1 MHICNSVSSS
11 NNHLPCKTKQ
21 AKHILSGTPEREK
34 GWRKPSSSSG
44 FGNPLLSPF
53 PSATFYALSAEL
65 QTLQEISV
73 WGDQCPGALI
83 SSETLGCVNS
93 QENAEFLQKLF
104 FKNSKKGRFF
114 FHENAIKKKER
125 ARAGRRR
132 PISPCCLERWHFEG
146 ENKMS
151 YISYL

>member
-21 AKHILSGTPEREK
+21 AKHILCGTPEREK
-34 GWRKPSSSSG
+34 GWRKPNSSSG

-83 SSETLGCVNS
+83 SSETLGCVNKS
-93 QENAEFLQKLF
+93 QENAKFLQKLF
-104 FKNSKKGRFF
+104 FKNSKKGRVF
-114 FHENAIKKKER
+114 
-125 ARAGRRR
+125 
-132 PISPCCLERWHFEG
+132 S
-146 ENKMS
+146 
-151 YISYL
+151 